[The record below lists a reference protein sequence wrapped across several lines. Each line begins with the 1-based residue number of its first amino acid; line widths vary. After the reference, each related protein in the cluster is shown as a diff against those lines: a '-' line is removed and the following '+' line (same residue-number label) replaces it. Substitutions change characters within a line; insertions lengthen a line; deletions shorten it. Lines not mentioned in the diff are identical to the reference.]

1 MFIRKAFLSQVGE
14 GFYTCEITYKFVK
27 LNNLCSFGKYLRAGI
42 HKFVGDFT
50 RVKSHTKLVKPL
62 VGDFTRVKS
71 SPNRTFTRVQIAYKL
86 VKLKILYSFLEQVFI
101 SLWAILHV

>member
-27 LNNLCSFGKYLRAGI
+27 LNNLWTFGKYLRAGI

-71 SPNRTFTRVQIAYKL
+71 SPNPSKHGKTSIKKKRKNV
-86 VKLKILYSFLEQVFI
+86 V
-101 SLWAILHV
+101 SL